1 MCNEAVCVTA
11 WWIGGCSQQSDVTHE
26 NHPSNIWF
34 VLPQQD
40 KCGGRVEIPTD
51 MGHFFLFCCFIHLS
65 FFFNRVD
72 QSRMNCREMD
82 KSTVIHVI
90 LMTRFLRAMILC
102 RKHALIS
109 DSQDIFYEKEKRR
122 STLSNR
128 FFWNGHF
135 HHIIAARTAS
145 CRTHCHSVITSICLP

>member
-40 KCGGRVEIPTD
+40 KCRGRVEILTD
-51 MGHFFLFCCFIHLS
+51 TGHFYVFYCFIHLS
-65 FFFNRVD
+65 FFLTE
-72 QSRMNCREMD
+72 QIKAEWTAG
-82 KSTVIHVI
+82 KWTAIHVK
-90 LMTRFLRAMILC
+90 LMIRFLQAMILC

-109 DSQDIFYEKEKRR
+109 NSHDMFYQKEK
-122 STLSNR
+122 LSSR

-135 HHIIAARTAS
+135 HHIIVTSTA
-145 CRTHCHSVITSICLP
+145 CCHTHCHLVITFICLP